1 MRFEYADGGRK
12 AAGFRGIASDC
23 VCRAICNATGL
34 DYKDVYYKLA
44 HGNCTQRE
52 TKRVARGRRTA
63 SEGIHVDRAWFKNY
77 MAKLGFEWVSTMG
90 IGTGCKVHLRSGEL
104 PALARMVVR
113 VSKHCTA
120 VVNGVLLD
128 TEDCSRDGSRCV
140 YGYWLLR
147 E

>member
-1 MRFEYADGGRK
+1 MKFQYADGGRK
-12 AAGFRGIASDC
+12 AAGFRGIAGDC

-34 DYKDVYYKLA
+34 EYKDVYHKLA
-44 HGNCTQRE
+44 HGNCTQRN
-52 TKRVARGRRTA
+52 TSRSSRGRRTA
-63 SEGIHVDRAWFKNY
+63 SEGIHVGRTWFKEY
-77 MAKLGFEWVSTMG
+77 MAKLDFVWVSTMG
-90 IGTGCKVHLRSGEL
+90 IGTGCKVHLRRDQL
-104 PALARMVVR
+104 PTVGRMVVR

-120 VVNGVLLD
+120 VVNGVLFD